1 MTQRKFP
8 RIEIDQ
14 RAYDALQAEGTL
26 RHKTIREIAT
36 EAILA
41 SISKEA
47 IELIDRKTSKS
58 LTSQVKDIATFG
70 PYQNTTEREC
80 LKVGDVIICS
90 PKKKRIA
97 DNPDAL
103 AAIKEMWT
111 RTPRPSLAAMAK
123 ELGYTKVTVADN
135 VRKMH
140 ERGELV

>member
-14 RAYDALQAEGTL
+14 RAYDALQAEGIL
-26 RHKTIREIAT
+26 RHKTVREIAT

-47 IELIDRKTSKS
+47 IELTDRKTSES
-58 LTSQVKDIATFG
+58 LASHFKDIATFG
-70 PYQNTTEREC
+70 SDQNSTEKEC
-80 LKVGDVIICS
+80 LMVGDVIICS
-90 PKKKRIA
+90 PKKKRLA

-111 RTPRPSLAAMAK
+111 RTPRPSLATMAR

-135 VRKMH
+135 VRKMQ
-140 ERGELV
+140 ERGDLV